1 MKSATQ
7 ESVKKVMKTFEER
20 YESLN
25 KEQKKAVDTIDGPVL
40 VVAGPGSGK
49 TELLSLRVGN
59 ILRKGNVSPHN
70 ILCLTFTEN
79 GAINMRER
87 LATLIGGDA
96 YRVSIFTFH
105 AFCNH
110 IISRHPEFFWSAAHF
125 QQANDIARAEILESL
140 FTSLPHGHPLASYHP
155 EKGFVYLRDV
165 ADRIKHIKSY
175 GYTADEYMTVLR
187 ELPKEYKAINKALAS
202 WPERLSIKKLDE
214 VQAVLDNVCSLK
226 GTTSLYLARTL
237 EQAISGAEVLG
248 KTEPLGDWKAKFTVK
263 GDDGLI
269 LKDSYNEEKILAVGE
284 LYKRY
289 SEEMYKRALYD
300 YDDMIIEVAHAL
312 SENTILRTAL
322 EEQYQYI
329 LVDEFQDTNEAQMS
343 LVRAISQAE
352 VHEGRPNVC
361 VVGDDDQAIYKFQGA
376 EVTHMMRFRDSLY
389 RDVVTIV
396 LDKNY
401 RSTQPILDMARNV
414 ITQITSKSRLENA
427 YEDITKIL
435 SSENKKLPEGTITV
449 TNTTS
454 DVSEYAQVARSIR
467 KSLDNGVEA
476 SDIAVLSRGHRE
488 LRALLPYLD
497 REQIPYEYI
506 KKANVFDE
514 PHVKILIEMCEYVA
528 SVMRHE
534 ATAEYILPQLLAHPC
549 FQIERTGLFALA
561 VEAKEGHTSW
571 TEVLVTTENEKLRA
585 IGTLLSELAVEGV
598 STPLEHILEK
608 FMEKSGFKEFYFSRE
623 LIKKSPTTY
632 VAFLA
637 SLKTFIEALR
647 EWKEGETLFVSDVA
661 SFVQMH
667 IDHDIALV
675 SESPFMKAE
684 SSVTLMTAHAS
695 KGLEFGTVYII
706 SAHDA
711 LWTKSP
717 RTNIAPLPAPLLPL
731 MQPAG
736 DTEDDFIR
744 LLYVAMTRAKHTLH
758 ISSHDA
764 QVRYLPQDMTTEGQG
779 DDEVPIE
786 AHENAL
792 ALHKEP
798 YKEDEWALL
807 RRLVKNYRMPVTH
820 LNNFVNLSEGGPLYF
835 IEQNLLRFPQP
846 MNPSGVYG
854 SAIHKVIEEIVM
866 YPKYHTGDAAPL
878 QYLKL
883 VFAKELARGRL
894 PLHEITKE
902 TARGEAVIER
912 LHVMTKGMFSRTD
925 EVEVDMKNEGVLI
938 GDAHI
943 VGKLD
948 LLQVK
953 GKHYEV
959 VDFKTG
965 KAFTSWDEAKTD
977 TDKIKLHKYRQQLI
991 VYKLLLENSIHYK
1004 ELPVGKLSLWFVE
1017 EEAFTELILDVN
1029 DVEVERTKKLIEV
1042 VYKKIVNLDI
1052 VPDISGYGETYKGLL
1067 QFEDDLIEGRI

>member
-1 MKSATQ
+1 MNNDTS
-7 ESVKKVMKTFEER
+7 KKNSIRTFDER
-20 YESLN
+20 YTSLN
-25 KEQKKAVDTIDGPVL
+25 AEQKKAVDAIDGPVL

-59 ILRKGNVSPHN
+59 ILKQGHVSPHN

-87 LATLIGGDA
+87 LATLIGPDA
-96 YRVSIFTFH
+96 YRVGIFTFH

-110 IISRHPEFFWSAAHF
+110 IISRHPEYFWSAAHF
-125 QQANDIARAEILESL
+125 SQANDIARAEILESL

-175 GYTADEYMTVLR
+175 GYTADEYMTVIK
-187 ELPKEYKAINKALAS
+187 ELPTEYGAINKILIL
-202 WPERLSIKKLDE
+202 WPERLSIKKLDDVE
-214 VQAVLDNVCSLK
+214 TVIKGLRALN
-226 GTTSLYLARTL
+226 GTTSLYLAKML
-237 EQAISGAEVLG
+237 ELALDGAQILG

-263 GDDGLI
+263 GDDGLL
-269 LKDSYNEEKILAVGE
+269 LKDFYNVEKILAVGE

-289 SEEMYKRALYD
+289 SEEMYRKALYD

-312 SENTILRTAL
+312 RDHTTLRTVL

-343 LVRAISQAE
+343 LVRAISSAD
-352 VHEGRPNVC
+352 VHEGRPNVM

-376 EVTHMMRFRDSLY
+376 EISHMMRFRDAIY
-389 RDVVTIV
+389 REVTTVV

-401 RSTQPILDMARNV
+401 RSTQAILDLARTV
-414 ITQITSKSRLENA
+414 VTQIKSGGRLENK
-427 YEDITKIL
+427 YKDITKIL
-435 SSENKKLPEGTITV
+435 TAKNPSLPEGSITL
-449 TNTTS
+449 TTTTS
-454 DVSEYAQVARSIR
+454 DVSEYTHIARSIR
-467 KSLDNGVEA
+467 KSLDEGVDP
-476 SDIAVLSRGHRE
+476 STIAILSRGHRE

-497 REQIPYEYI
+497 RAEIPYEYI

-514 PHVKILIEMCEYVA
+514 PHVAILIQMCEYIA
-528 SVMRHE
+528 SVMDHE
-534 ATAEYILPQLLAHPC
+534 ATAEYILPKLLAHPC
-549 FQIERTGLFALA
+549 FAIERQGLFALA
-561 VEAKEGHTSW
+561 VEAKENHKSW
-571 TEVLVTTENEKLRA
+571 TEILITTEHEKLRML
-585 IGTLLSELAVEGV
+585 GTLLAELAVEGV

-623 LIKKSPTTY
+623 SIKKSPTTY

-647 EWKEGETLFVSDVA
+647 EWKEGEILFVADVEA
-661 SFVQMH
+661 FVTMH
-667 IDHDIALV
+667 TDHDIALI
-675 SESPFMKAE
+675 SESPFMKHE
-684 SSVTLMTAHAS
+684 HSVQLMTAHAS
-695 KGLEFGTVYII
+695 KGLEFDAVYIV

-717 RTNIAPLPAPLLPL
+717 RTNIAPLPAPLVPL

-744 LLYVAMTRAKHTLH
+744 LLYVAITRAKHTLH
-758 ISSHDA
+758 VSSHDS
-764 QVRYLPQDMTTEGQG
+764 QVRYLPEDGVVIAGG
-779 DDEVPIE
+779 DGDVPVE

-792 ALHKEP
+792 ALHKPP
-798 YKEDEWALL
+798 YKEDEWVLL
-807 RRLVKNYRMPVTH
+807 RRLVKNYKMPVTH
-820 LNNFVNLSEGGPLYF
+820 LNNFVNLAEGGPLYF

-854 SAIHKVIEEIVM
+854 SAIHTVLEEIVM
-866 YPKYHTGDAAPL
+866 YPKFHSGTTAPL
-878 QYLKL
+878 PYLL
-883 VFAKELARGRL
+883 TVFTKELARGRL
-894 PLHEITKE
+894 PLHEITKQG
-902 TARGEAVIER
+902 ARGEDVVTR
-912 LHVMTKGMFSRTD
+912 LHAMTKGMFTNDDSI
-925 EVEVDMKNEGVLI
+925 EVDMKHEGVML

-943 VGKLD
+943 VGKID
-948 LLQVK
+948 LLRVK
-953 GKHYEV
+953 NKQYEV

-1004 ELPVGKLSLWFVE
+1004 DMPVARLSLWFVE
-1017 EEAFTELILDVN
+1017 EVTFTELVLDTS
-1029 DVEVERTKKLIEV
+1029 DMEVARTRKLIEA
-1042 VYKKIVNLDI
+1042 VYKKIVTLDI
-1052 VPDISGYGETYKGLL
+1052 TPDISKYGETYKGLL
-1067 QFEDDLIEGRI
+1067 AFEDDLIEGMV